1 VQKNQSVSEMATEV
15 LARQAGARAKRT
27 GESLEEAL
35 RAVLQTEAG
44 QRLGQLRDGV
54 HRDERAAQWQPSL
67 SRERAEERRQGQLEE
82 RRRLREEENRR
93 ARKAAWESFM
103 RRERRELMLRK
114 EGQLAELLGEALAGE
129 PPAAL
134 RRLAREDQ
142 RQAEEGLVALTS
154 NGKTYYKLVE
164 ELTEGDMEARIA
176 ADRLR
181 EAWLKERR
189 DGWLDYG
196 GGPKGEGRL

>member
-1 VQKNQSVSEMATEV
+1 M
-15 LARQAGARAKRT
+15 
-27 GESLEEAL
+27 EEAL

-44 QRLGQLRDGV
+44 RRLARLRDGV
-54 HRDERAAQWQPSL
+54 HRDERTDQWQPSL
-67 SRERAEERRQGQLEE
+67 ALERAEERRQAQLEE
-82 RRRLREEENRR
+82 RRRLKAEENRR

-103 RRERRELMLRK
+103 RRERRELKLRK
-114 EGQLAELLGEALAGE
+114 DGQLAALLGEALAGE
-129 PPAAL
+129 TPAAL
-134 RRLAREDQ
+134 QRLTLEYQ

-164 ELTEGDMEARIA
+164 DLTEGDMGARIA

-181 EAWLKERR
+181 EAWLKERQ

-196 GGPKGEGRL
+196 GGSRGEGRL